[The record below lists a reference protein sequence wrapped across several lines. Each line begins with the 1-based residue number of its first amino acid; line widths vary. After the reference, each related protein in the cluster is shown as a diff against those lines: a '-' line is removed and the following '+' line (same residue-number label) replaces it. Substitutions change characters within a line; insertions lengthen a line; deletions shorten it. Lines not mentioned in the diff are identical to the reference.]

1 MRNKEEEIRT
11 KEEKGEKGGEKL
23 LFKGRPNMMLL

>member
-11 KEEKGEKGGEKL
+11 KEERKGKKVERNYSSKED
-23 LFKGRPNMMLL
+23 RI